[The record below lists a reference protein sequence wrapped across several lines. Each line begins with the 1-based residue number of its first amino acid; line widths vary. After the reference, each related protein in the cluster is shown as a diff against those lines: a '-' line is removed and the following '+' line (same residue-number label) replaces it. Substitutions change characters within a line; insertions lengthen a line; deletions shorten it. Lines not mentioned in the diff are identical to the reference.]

1 MVAVTR
7 MMNAALVLPSID
19 HDSFWTD
26 PRYEFLGLGHRC
38 CRMSFFF
45 FRRLENATKGLDFI
59 VTNTAVIS
67 KTFLIGDAS

>member
-1 MVAVTR
+1 MIPFGQIQGMNSWDSVIDAVEC
-7 MMNAALVLPSID
+7 LL
-19 HDSFWTD
+19 F
-26 PRYEFLGLGHRC
+26 F
-38 CRMSFFF
+38 FFF